1 MVKCTLEG
9 DLYKFSTDTN
19 GNVSTELRKYNTP
32 N

>member
-1 MVKCTLEG
+1 MVKCTLE